1 MGTFIII
8 VLVSLVITLI
18 PIILKKLINYKDED
32 GDFIPDVIEDKVEEV
47 KEETK
52 RRVERVKEELKD
64 VKKSAKD
71 LGGQLT
77 DVVEAA
83 AGSNRKG
90 RKTNKVTKSSRR
102 EKKKSELI
110 RLAKDDFEVELDSN
124 LTKVKLVNKVYE
136 LYHKK

>member
-8 VLVSLVITLI
+8 LLVSLVITSI
-18 PIILKKLINYKDED
+18 PIILKKLINYKDKD
-32 GDFIPDVIEDKVEEV
+32 GNFIPDVIEDKVEEV
-47 KEETK
+47 REETK

-90 RKTNKVTKSSRR
+90 RKTNKVTKSSLR
-102 EKKKSELI
+102 ENKKSELI

>member
-1 MGTFIII
+1 
-8 VLVSLVITLI
+8 
-18 PIILKKLINYKDED
+18 
-32 GDFIPDVIEDKVEEV
+32 
-47 KEETK
+47 
-52 RRVERVKEELKD
+52 
-64 VKKSAKD
+64 

-90 RKTNKVTKSSRR
+90 RKTNKVTKSSLR

>member
-1 MGTFIII
+1 MTTFIII
-8 VLVSLVITLI
+8 VLVSLVITSI

-52 RRVERVKEELKD
+52 RRVKRVKEELKD

-71 LGGQLT
+71 LASQVE
-77 DVVEAA
+77 DVVDAVS
-83 AGSNRKG
+83 GSNRKG
-90 RKTNKVTKSSRR
+90 RKSNKVTKSSLR

-110 RLAKDDFEVELDSN
+110 RLAKDNFEVELDSN